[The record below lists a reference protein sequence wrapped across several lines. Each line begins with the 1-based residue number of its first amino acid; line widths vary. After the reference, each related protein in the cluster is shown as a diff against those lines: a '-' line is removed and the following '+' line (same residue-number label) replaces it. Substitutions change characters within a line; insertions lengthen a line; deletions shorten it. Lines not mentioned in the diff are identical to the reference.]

1 MAGDF
6 ESGTNE
12 ENNGDMREEGR
23 KTAGGFIW
31 TVSNLGGEESS
42 SVHRS
47 TRNLLS
53 VSITDDAQVEG
64 KSGFSCRSRYK
75 LTMWG
80 SQTRNALRANSF
92 IRPST
97 EVEEWHRVV
106 GKKRSEEALVR
117 LLRMVPEWDLNC
129 HASRTIMQEGGRERR
144 KTEKGTAAM
153 FTCGKA
159 MKVSIIY

>member
-42 SVHRS
+42 LARS

-53 VSITDDAQVEG
+53 VSITDDAQ
-64 KSGFSCRSRYK
+64 
-75 LTMWG
+75 
-80 SQTRNALRANSF
+80 A
-92 IRPST
+92 
-97 EVEEWHRVV
+97 EERVFLPVTLQIDNV
-106 GKKRSEEALVR
+106 GQPDKK
-117 LLRMVPEWDLNC
+117 C
-129 HASRTIMQEGGRERR
+129 TAS
-144 KTEKGTAAM
+144 K
-153 FTCGKA
+153 
-159 MKVSIIY
+159 

>member
-42 SVHRS
+42 VARS

-53 VSITDDAQVEG
+53 VSITDDAQVEERARA
-64 KSGFSCRSRYK
+64 GF
-75 LTMWG
+75 LAG
-80 SQTRNALRANSF
+80 
-92 IRPST
+92 
-97 EVEEWHRVV
+97 
-106 GKKRSEEALVR
+106 
-117 LLRMVPEWDLNC
+117 
-129 HASRTIMQEGGRERR
+129 HATN
-144 KTEKGTAAM
+144 
-153 FTCGKA
+153 
-159 MKVSIIY
+159 